1 MKKLLTLLLLSPL
14 AFADYEEMIS
24 LEDYVA
30 ENSLEDEAVIFYVT
44 TRCSGLFSVAAS
56 LSAPESDNYQR
67 FLTTAEK
74 FYAVSIKVRETID
87 PNMEAK
93 EHEDKTFKTVCAEA
107 KVRRLPV
114 YMLRHTWG
122 SNAVAA
128 GVPLDEIKDRAYQ
141 HNHHFTQILPKSFLL
156 VDTIGE
162 EYRYNRSIKVFKN
175 LEIIS

>member
-1 MKKLLTLLLLSPL
+1 MKKLLTLLFLSPL

-74 FYAVSIKVRETID
+74 FYAVSIKVREAID
-87 PNMEAK
+87 PNMESK
-93 EHEDKTFKTVCAEA
+93 EHEDKTFKTVSAIVSRYTNTA
-107 KVRRLPV
+107 NKHYVDKGT
-114 YMLRHTWG
+114 Y
-122 SNAVAA
+122 
-128 GVPLDEIKDRAYQ
+128 
-141 HNHHFTQILPKSFLL
+141 FTESMFD
-156 VDTIGE
+156 DTELCGQL
-162 EYRYNRSIKVFKN
+162 NR
-175 LEIIS
+175 